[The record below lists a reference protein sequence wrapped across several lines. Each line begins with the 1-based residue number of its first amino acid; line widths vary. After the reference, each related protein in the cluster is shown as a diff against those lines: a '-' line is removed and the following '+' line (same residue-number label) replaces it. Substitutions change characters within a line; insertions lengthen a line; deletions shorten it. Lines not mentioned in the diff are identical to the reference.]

1 MNEEM
6 KAEIKRAARHILDNY
21 DTIIEPKIPDMVED
35 IREIIDMCKS
45 GKYTKEELLTSAREK
60 AEKTAKGRMYSEKT
74 KQIH

>member
-45 GKYTKEELLTSAREK
+45 GKYTKEELFTIARGK
-60 AEKTAKGRMYSEKT
+60 AEKTAKREDV
-74 KQIH
+74 

>member
-45 GKYTKEELLTSAREK
+45 GKYTKEELLTIAREK
-60 AEKTAKGRMYSEKT
+60 AEKTANSEITNK
-74 KQIH
+74 